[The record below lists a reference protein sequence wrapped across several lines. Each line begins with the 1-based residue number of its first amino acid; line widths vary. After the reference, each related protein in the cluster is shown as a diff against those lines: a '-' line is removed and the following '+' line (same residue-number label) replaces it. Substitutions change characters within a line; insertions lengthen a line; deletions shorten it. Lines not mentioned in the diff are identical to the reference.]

1 MRTWYVSATNHG
13 CIFIKLSAD
22 WMVDEVVVV
31 VFTLNMHTKHVDC
44 PLCVSVFSLCVME
57 ASKVDHSASYVVVCW
72 WPLTAVFV
80 SAAKILHLGAFEAGG
95 TLSE

>member
-1 MRTWYVSATNHG
+1 M
-13 CIFIKLSAD
+13 
-22 WMVDEVVVV
+22 DEVVVV